1 MAHQERKPMSG
12 LKMFT
17 IGISIFLFFSLGSL
31 AILVA
36 ISPKPPEL
44 SQEEKDALVAA
55 KLAAN
60 DLMDSFVVSTS
71 IYSDSIGTPNL
82 KMTLKNT
89 SELTID
95 GIEVMMNFANNFDE
109 PVTRLNQGN
118 TSLYI
123 AQSQETIVPGE
134 TWTGSWNLALYES
147 ATKITN
153 VRVYRVHYS
162 DGTTMERYFPPSE

>member
-31 AILVA
+31 AVLVA
-36 ISPKPPEL
+36 VSPKPPEL
-44 SQEEKDALVAA
+44 SQEEKDALVAT
-55 KLAAN
+55 KLATN

-95 GIEVMMNFANNFDE
+95 GIEVMMGFTNNFDE
-109 PVTRLNQGN
+109 PVTRLNQGS

-162 DGTTMERYFPPSE
+162 DGTTMERYFQPSE

>member
-1 MAHQERKPMSG
+1 
-12 LKMFT
+12 
-17 IGISIFLFFSLGSL
+17 
-31 AILVA
+31 
-36 ISPKPPEL
+36 
-44 SQEEKDALVAA
+44 
-55 KLAAN
+55 
-60 DLMDSFVVSTS
+60 MDSFVVSTS

-95 GIEVMMNFANNFDE
+95 GIEVMMGFTNNFDE
-109 PVTRLNQGN
+109 PVTRLNQGS

-162 DGTTMERYFPPSE
+162 DGTTMERYFQPSE

>member
-1 MAHQERKPMSG
+1 MSG

-31 AILVA
+31 AVLVA
-36 ISPKPPEL
+36 VSPKPPEL
-44 SQEEKDALVAA
+44 SQEEKDALVAT
-55 KLAAN
+55 KLATN

-95 GIEVMMNFANNFDE
+95 GIEVMMGFTNNFDE
-109 PVTRLNQGN
+109 PVTRLNQGS

-162 DGTTMERYFPPSE
+162 DGTTMERYFQPSE

>member
-1 MAHQERKPMSG
+1 
-12 LKMFT
+12 MFT

-31 AILVA
+31 AVLVA
-36 ISPKPPEL
+36 VSPKPPEL
-44 SQEEKDALVAA
+44 SQEEKDALVAT
-55 KLAAN
+55 KLATN

-95 GIEVMMNFANNFDE
+95 GIEVMMGFTNNFDE
-109 PVTRLNQGN
+109 PVTRLNQGS

-162 DGTTMERYFPPSE
+162 DGTTMERYFQPSE

>member
-1 MAHQERKPMSG
+1 
-12 LKMFT
+12 MFT

-31 AILVA
+31 AVLVA
-36 ISPKPPEL
+36 VSPKPPEL
-44 SQEEKDALVAA
+44 SQEEKDALVAT
-55 KLAAN
+55 KLATN

-95 GIEVMMNFANNFDE
+95 GIEVMMGFTNNFDE
-109 PVTRLNQGN
+109 PVTRLNQGS

-162 DGTTMERYFPPSE
+162 DGTTMERYFQPS